1 MKNLVQR
8 GSTHE
13 DNSLRREF
21 NYLERSNNAFKDVR
35 LVPTTSLAK
44 KNLTKIYG
52 KASVMSRPESR

>member
-1 MKNLVQR
+1 MKNLVSR
-8 GSTHE
+8 GSNHE

-21 NYLERSNNAFKDVR
+21 NYLERSNNAFNDVR
-35 LVPTTSLAK
+35 QVPISSLAK

>member
-1 MKNLVQR
+1 MKNLVSR
-8 GSTHE
+8 GSNHE

-35 LVPTTSLAK
+35 QVPTSSLAK

>member
-1 MKNLVQR
+1 MKNLVQN

-21 NYLERSNNAFKDVR
+21 NYLERSNNAFKDAR

-52 KASVMSRPESR
+52 KAGVKSRPESR